1 MTKVLCDVNNQLFNE
16 VDTIFDSII
25 TEDYKE
31 LSYKE
36 TDENEV
42 AVFSNGINK
51 FLVET
56 SIILNKYYSL
66 RITDITEA

>member
-1 MTKVLCDVNNQLFNE
+1 MTKVLCDVNNKLFNE